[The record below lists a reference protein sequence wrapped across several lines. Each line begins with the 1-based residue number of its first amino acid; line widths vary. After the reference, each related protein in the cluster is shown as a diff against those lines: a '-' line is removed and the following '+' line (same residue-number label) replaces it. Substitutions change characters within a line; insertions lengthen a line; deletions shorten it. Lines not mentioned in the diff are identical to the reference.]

1 MHKADYV
8 LYPRK
13 MKAMTQAAGAFW
25 DPPSEFWAL
34 TFCCLWLYNQD
45 WENRRWARFF
55 NVISAT
61 HHPASSGRGAK
72 DLENNRANSV
82 LGRLT
87 THSSLRGSGAKQL
100 YKEAGNKS
108 VFRRH
113 SQPRL
118 KHFPGLCPYYLK
130 TGALGALVSESIR
143 CSQRVQFSAQ
153 TRGTGCLPC
162 RHESCSPRIQSPA
175 GPESRALWEGES
187 RCQLRQAGRSLRGE
201 KEGRKKGNFCLNTKG
216 MRCRV

>member
-1 MHKADYV
+1 M
-8 LYPRK
+8 
-13 MKAMTQAAGAFW
+13 
-25 DPPSEFWAL
+25 
-34 TFCCLWLYNQD
+34 
-45 WENRRWARFF
+45 NRRWARIF
-55 NVISAT
+55 NVVSAT

-100 YKEAGNKS
+100 YEEAGNKS

-118 KHFPGLCPYYLK
+118 KHFPGLSPYYLK
-130 TGALGALVSESIR
+130 TGTLGALVSEFIR
-143 CSQRVQFSAQ
+143 CSQRMKFSAQ

-162 RHESCSPRIQSPA
+162 RLKAAAPEFKALQGLRAEPCGKEPA
-175 GPESRALWEGES
+175 R
-187 RCQLRQAGRSLRGE
+187 
-201 KEGRKKGNFCLNTKG
+201 
-216 MRCRV
+216 